1 MIYNLQQSEQ
11 STQKKSNHRTN
22 VLGQQV
28 DRTKCPESGMMVQV
42 FTNVE
47 LAVKSVGQYQ
57 QQTLQCLT
65 LLGPQLDFSG
75 YAKPR

>member
-1 MIYNLQQSEQ
+1 
-11 STQKKSNHRTN
+11 
-22 VLGQQV
+22 
-28 DRTKCPESGMMVQV
+28 MMVQV

-57 QQTLQCLT
+57 QQTLQRLT